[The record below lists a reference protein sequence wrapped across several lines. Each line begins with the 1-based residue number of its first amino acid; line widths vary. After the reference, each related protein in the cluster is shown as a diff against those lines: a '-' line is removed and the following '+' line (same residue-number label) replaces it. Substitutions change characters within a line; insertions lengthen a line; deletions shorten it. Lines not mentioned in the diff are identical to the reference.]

1 MSRRDEITA
10 AARALLEDDGPEAL
24 TMRNLAGRL
33 GIKAPSLYKHVKN
46 RREIETLLA
55 AEALK
60 EIGSALAAE
69 SELTAMGRAY
79 RRWALANPGLYRIAT
94 TRPLD
99 RENLPA
105 GVEEAAA
112 APLIEAVGGQQ
123 DRARATWALA
133 HGLTMLELDGRF
145 PADAD
150 IDAAWA
156 TGLSGLR

>member
-1 MSRRDEITA
+1 MSRRGEITA
-10 AARALLEDDGPEAL
+10 AARNLLEQEGEESL
-24 TMRNLAGRL
+24 TMRNLAEQL
-33 GIKAPSLYKHVKN
+33 GIKAPSLYKHVKS

-60 EIGSALAAE
+60 EIAETLSNEPDLA
-69 SELTAMGRAY
+69 SIGRAY
-79 RRWALANPGLYRIAT
+79 RAWALANPALYRITT

-156 TGLSGLR
+156 AGIAGLR